1 MIASYGDDFELNIY
15 GYILYT
21 FLYIRYM
28 REEERNCLKD
38 GETESTTGNSD
49 DVIVDNSDN
58 EVI

>member
-28 REEERNCLKD
+28 REEERGKRK
-38 GETESTTGNSD
+38 G
-49 DVIVDNSDN
+49 IV
-58 EVI
+58 